1 MRLLLTTLALGLAA
15 VVSSCG
21 GGGNGTQGG
30 GGGGGGVMYQST
42 VYATGEIGHQA
53 DIVYSHRP
61 NAGRAQYTSDARKA
75 AELGT
80 DTLTLVLDVWT
91 PPSNGGNRPLVVWVH
106 GGGFNSGGKEDRSDD
121 ALSYARAGYV
131 TASVNYRLTANND
144 VDAPTRTLA
153 IEQAADDV
161 MNAIRYLKA
170 NAASLH
176 IDTSRVAVVG
186 TSAGGALALVDAVEP
201 DTLDNTLSDYPGQS
215 AAVSAVVSTGAT
227 LVDPLFDTSALLSYD
242 RDDAPVLLFHAKP
255 QDGTTHA
262 TWDGNV
268 VPTQTRIDDSG
279 NSCTTVATANGG
291 HTVSLAMDGS
301 YWTNAVQPFLWQKLR
316 LAQL

>member
-1 MRLLLTTLALGLAA
+1 MRLFFTSLALGLVAA
-15 VVSSCG
+15 VSSCG
-21 GGGNGTQGG
+21 GGGNSTQDGG
-30 GGGGGGVMYQST
+30 GSGVMYQSA
-42 VYATGEIGHQA
+42 VYAAGEITHQT
-53 DIVYSHRP
+53 DITYSHRP
-61 NAGRAQYTSDARKA
+61 NAGKAQYTSDARKA

-80 DTLTLVLDVWT
+80 DTLTLLLDVWT

-131 TASVNYRLTANND
+131 TASVNYRLTANNT

-176 IDTSRVAVVG
+176 IDTTRVAIVG
-186 TSAGGALALVDAVEP
+186 ISAGGALALVDAIEP

-215 AAVSAVVSTGAT
+215 AAVDAVVSTGAT
-227 LVDPLFDTSALLSYD
+227 LVDPLFDSDALLTYD
-242 RDDAPVLLFHAKP
+242 RDDAPVLMFHAKP
-255 QDGTTHA
+255 QDGTTNA

-268 VPTQTRIDDSG
+268 VPTQTKINDSG
-279 NSCTTVATANGG
+279 NSCTAVATANGG
-291 HTVSLAMDGS
+291 HTVSLALGGN
-301 YWTNAVQPFLWQKLR
+301 YWNNYVQAFLWQRLR
-316 LAQL
+316 LSGL